1 MPASPSA
8 KKKRPSIA
16 LVVHGHFYQ
25 PPRENPW
32 TDEVGREP
40 SAAPFANWNNRI
52 NAECYRANAYA
63 RIFGDAQKLTGLVN
77 NYERMSLDLG
87 PTLAR
92 WIARHDPQVLRR
104 MRQGDEEQRARL
116 GGGGAM
122 AHVWGH
128 PIAPLLNPRDL
139 KTQILWGLFDFQARF
154 GREARGMWL
163 PETAA
168 NPKTLAALI
177 DAGLQFTIL
186 APEQIAAVRP
196 PSQPWQE
203 VSKDTLDT
211 GRLYRF
217 MHPDGSNRSL
227 ACAIFDGPLS
237 RDLAFGQATRDAN
250 NFLSA
255 IEASADRSHIDGRR
269 LVLAAS
275 DGELYG
281 HHKKFADLA
290 LAYATRT
297 AALFRD
303 IEVTNLEALLA
314 ESPPT
319 WELRLRPGPK
329 EEGTAWSCSHG
340 LGRWLRDCGCR
351 MNDVPGNRQT
361 WRGPLRKALDLLRD
375 EAAIFFN
382 EAQDLFL
389 DPWDARDQY
398 GAFIDEPASLRTHRL
413 QAFGTPR
420 LMKGSGRTKERALV
434 HMEMQRSLLM
444 MYASCAWFF
453 DDIAGTE
460 GMLALRRAGH
470 AIELWRT
477 LGGTPPQEAVLD
489 LLAQAKSNTPTLGT
503 GADAYRR
510 AMNDRVAPKHVVAC
524 SVFERLVS
532 HPTIAN
538 TNTIPG
544 HLVEFR
550 QGIKKPKQTT
560 LRGTVQVVN
569 LRFGSRTTLP
579 FSASYDGLTHF
590 QCTVGKERL
599 GLADLRNEFG
609 RALRFGALVRI
620 ASKANNLKVC
630 ETLLS
635 LSESLEPF
643 SPDEEQ
649 AVNHLYA
656 RLVGRLLE
664 QNELRSATDWQILL
678 RLVERANLPS
688 STDDGLRIQEAVWE
702 ALELHQSHRQRV
714 PKPLSDLAH
723 RLGFIFPLETPST
736 TT

>member
-1 MPASPSA
+1 
-8 KKKRPSIA
+8 

-40 SAAPFANWNNRI
+40 SATPFANWNTRI

-63 RIFGDAQKLTGLVN
+63 RVFGEAQKLTALVN

-104 MRQGDEEQRARL
+104 MRQGDEEQRTRL

-128 PIAPLLNPRDL
+128 PIAPLLTPRDL
-139 KTQILWGLFDFQARF
+139 KTQIQWGLFDFQARF
-154 GREARGMWL
+154 GREAQGMWL

-168 NPKTLAALI
+168 NPRTLAALI
-177 DAGLQFTIL
+177 DAGLQYTIL
-186 APEQIAAVRP
+186 APEQIAAVRA
-196 PSQPWQE
+196 PSQPWLE
-203 VSKDTLDT
+203 VNKDTLDT

-217 MHPDGSNRSL
+217 MHPDGSDRSL

-255 IEASADRSHIDGRR
+255 IEASAARSHVDGRR

-297 AALFRD
+297 TALSRD
-303 IEVTNLEALLA
+303 IEVTNLETLLA
-314 ESPPT
+314 ESSPT
-319 WELRLRPGPK
+319 WEIRLRPGPK

-351 MNDVPGNRQT
+351 MNDIPGNRQT
-361 WRGPLRKALDLLRD
+361 WRGPLRKALDFLRD
-375 EAAIFFN
+375 EAAVFFS
-382 EAQDLFL
+382 EAQTLFL
-389 DPWDARDQY
+389 DPWDARDHY
-398 GAFIDEPASLRTHRL
+398 GAFIDEPAAIRKRRL
-413 QAFGTPR
+413 QAFGTPQLKR
-420 LMKGSGRTKERALV
+420 GRSGAKEAALV
-434 HMEMQRSLLM
+434 HMEMQRSLQL

-460 GMLALRRAGH
+460 AALSLRRAGH
-470 AIELWRT
+470 AMDLWRT
-477 LGGTPPQEAVLD
+477 LGGTPPEDAVLD
-489 LLAQAKSNTPTLGT
+489 LLAQAKSNTSKLGT

-510 AMNDRVAPKHVVAC
+510 AMHARVAPKHVVAC
-524 SVFERLVS
+524 SVFERLAS
-532 HPTIAN
+532 HPTIAA

-544 HLVEFR
+544 HLVKFR
-550 QGIKKPKQTT
+550 RGEKKPT
-560 LRGTVQVVN
+560 LRGMVTVVN
-569 LRFGSRTTLP
+569 HRFGSQTTLP
-579 FSASYDGLTHF
+579 FAATYDGFTNF
-590 QCTVGKERL
+590 KCTVGKEEL
-599 GLADLRNEFG
+599 GLSDLRNEFG
-609 RALRFGALVRI
+609 RALRFGALVRV
-620 ASKANNLKVC
+620 ALKAVTMEVC
-630 ETLLS
+630 EALLTLTQ
-635 LSESLEPF
+635 ELEPF

-656 RLVGRLLE
+656 RLVGHLLE
-664 QNELRSATDWQILL
+664 QNELHLSVNWQTVL
-678 RLVERANLPS
+678 RLAERANLPS
-688 STDDGLRIQEAVWE
+688 PTDEGQRVQEAVWE
-702 ALELHQSHRQRV
+702 ALDLHQRRRQRV
-714 PKPLSDLAH
+714 PKALTELANL
-723 RLGFIFPLETPST
+723 LGFVLPLEGPT
-736 TT
+736 TTT